1 MYVSLKFFLTD
12 SDQEALFKSNITSFP
27 ENGEINFYY
36 FWCDSLSIKKNPCS
50 QKPLIQI
57 HFYVR
62 IQKCFGNLNL
72 EIATLSP

>member
-36 FWCDSLSIKKNPCS
+36 F
-50 QKPLIQI
+50 
-57 HFYVR
+57 
-62 IQKCFGNLNL
+62 
-72 EIATLSP
+72 